1 MIKYLTNNSF
11 INLEKELKRI
21 KSYKNL
27 KVFYLSF
34 FKRFKKLNL
43 KYKFATIVDFSYI
56 KRQLKNINLKK
67 KKYFF
72 WNSFWGERCF

>member
-1 MIKYLTNNSF
+1 MIKYLTNHSF

-43 KYKFATIVDFSYI
+43 KYRFTTIVDFSYI
-56 KRQLKNINLKK
+56 NKQLKNAAGKMQESAYLKE
-67 KKYFF
+67 YL
-72 WNSFWGERCF
+72 